1 MDISYSTDIIHCR
14 NIISLI
20 YNSIYDISYKAIYLY
35 YAVIIDNFVSDLI
48 DMDDEK
54 SLKDNRFILLIP
66 FIGMRLAA
74 FLMYL
79 VIFNVFPWLS
89 HNAIVSIFPVI
100 LIIWSIDY
108 NPLKI
113 VKGSNLLY
121 NIFDYVSMTSS
132 FILFSRGISD
142 EASNPILLNSIGIV
156 VLFLWVSVFLINRK
170 LLISYFKYEI

>member
-1 MDISYSTDIIHCR
+1 MDISYSTDITHCR

-20 YNSIYDISYKAIYLY
+20 YSSIYNISYKAIYLY
-35 YAVIIDNFVSDLI
+35 YAIIINNFISDLT
-48 DMDDEK
+48 DMDDKK
-54 SLKDNRFILLIP
+54 SLKDNRLILLIP
-66 FIGMRLAA
+66 FIGMRLSA

-79 VIFNVFPWLS
+79 VIFDVFSWLS
-89 HNAIVSIFPVI
+89 RNVIVSIFPVI

-113 VKGSNLLY
+113 IKGNNLLY
-121 NIFDYVSMTSS
+121 NIFDYACMISS

-142 EASNPILLNSIGIV
+142 DAPNSILLNSIGMI
-156 VLFLWVSVFLINRK
+156 VLFLWASVFLINRK

>member
-14 NIISLI
+14 NIVSLI
-20 YNSIYDISYKAIYLY
+20 YDSIYNISYKAIYLY
-35 YAVIIDNFVSDLI
+35 YAIIINNFVSDLI
-48 DMDDEK
+48 DMDDKK

-79 VIFNVFPWLS
+79 VIFDIFPWLS

-113 VKGSNLLY
+113 VKGNNLLY
-121 NIFDYVSMTSS
+121 NIFDYV
-132 FILFSRGISD
+132 
-142 EASNPILLNSIGIV
+142 
-156 VLFLWVSVFLINRK
+156 
-170 LLISYFKYEI
+170 